1 MILFRYLAK
10 EVGMTLLALIS
21 ILVLIFMS
29 NQVMLYLNRAA
40 NGAIPGMLVVQ
51 LLLLELP
58 NLLCLL
64 LPLGF
69 YFSLLVAYGRL
80 YTDSEMVILQACGY
94 STRRLLMHTL
104 CMAAVVAT
112 LIVGLTSL
120 TPMLAYQRM
129 KLLQTTGVQT
139 LIQTI
144 IPGRFRSVMGDK
156 YVFFVETMNAKH
168 TKAEGIFVAKRV
180 DDAGKYAWDVITAKT
195 ATAQEDPQTGEAYLR
210 LNEGNHYQG
219 IPGRAD
225 FQIATFRQYEARLPH
240 QQIVQN
246 NDIRAMPFK
255 QLLPWD
261 NGNPKK
267 MAELQWRISIPL
279 MVFCLAI
286 VGVPMSKVNP
296 RSGKYAKLLP
306 GVLLAFLYANFMFI
320 SRNWVAAAKIPVWL
334 GMWWL
339 HLAVIVLGALLL
351 WRQRKSGG

>member
-10 EVGMTLLALIS
+10 EVGMTLLGLIT

-40 NGAIPGMLVVQ
+40 NGVIPGMLVVQ

-69 YFSLLVAYGRL
+69 YFAVLVSYGRL
-80 YTDSEMVILQACGY
+80 YADSEMVILHACGY
-94 STRRLLMHTL
+94 SSWRLLMHTL
-104 CMAAVVAT
+104 CMAAAVAA
-112 LIVGLTSL
+112 LIIGLISL
-120 TPMLAYQRM
+120 TPRLAYQRM

-144 IPGRFRSVMGDK
+144 VPGRFRSVMGDK
-156 YVFFVETMNAKH
+156 YVFFVESMNAQH
-168 TKAEGIFVAKRV
+168 TQASGIFVAKRI
-180 DDAGKYAWDVITAKT
+180 DEAGKFGWDVITAQT
-195 ATAQEDPQTGEAYLR
+195 GSAQEDAQTGEAYLR

-219 IPGRAD
+219 LPGHAD
-225 FQIATFRQYEARLPH
+225 FKIASFRHYEARLPH
-240 QQIVQN
+240 QQVIQN

-261 NGNPKK
+261 NTNLNKA
-267 MAELQWRISIPL
+267 AELQWRISIPL

-296 RSGKYAKLLP
+296 RSGKFAKLLP

-320 SRNWVAAAKIPVWL
+320 SRNWIAAAKIPIWM

-339 HLAVIVLGALLL
+339 HLLVITLGAWLL
-351 WRQRKSGG
+351 WRQRKT